1 METKQEIK
9 KELLEKRKLTE
20 GTLKTYTSLLSSLF
34 NKLHGENNDFS
45 ILKNDKKTLPIINEM
60 TSKQSKKTLL
70 SALYVLTGNPKYS
83 ELMKDVASQVSED
96 YSKGL
101 IKDSRKENQLELTQ
115 DKLREKYNLY
125 YKLLLNTPSLE
136 NYINYFIV
144 AVTSGQ
150 VGIPPRRNLD
160 YTEMMIRNLP
170 KDKSEI
176 NYIEK
181 GNFVFNRFKTAKFV
195 SPEDRQVKIP
205 NELLK
210 MIKKYMKDFN
220 YDYLLV
226 RDDGSKFTSSALTK
240 RLNKIYG
247 RHIGVSALRSINLQ
261 QDKETIDALKVLEEK
276 TKQMGTSVDAAKN
289 FYIKKSS
296 DTN

>member
-20 GTLKTYTSLLSSLF
+20 GTLKTYTSLLNSLF

-45 ILKNDKKTLPIINEM
+45 ILKNDKKVLPIINEM

-83 ELMKDVASQVSED
+83 ELMKDVAAQVSED

-125 YKLLLNTPSLE
+125 FKLLLNTPSLE

-150 VGIPPRRNLD
+150 INIPPRRNLD

-170 KDKSEI
+170 KDKSQI
-176 NYIEK
+176 NYIDK

-195 SPEDRQVKIP
+195 SPEDRQLKIP

-247 RHIGVSALRSINLQ
+247 KHIGVSALRSINLQ

>member
-9 KELLEKRKLTE
+9 KELLEKRTLTE
-20 GTLKTYTSLLSSLF
+20 GTLKTYTSLLNSLF

-83 ELMKDVASQVSED
+83 ELMKDVAAQVSED

-125 YKLLLNTPSLE
+125 FKLLLNNPSLE

-150 VGIPPRRNLD
+150 INIPPRRNLD

-176 NYIEK
+176 NYIDK

-195 SPEDRQVKIP
+195 SPEDRQLKIP
-205 NELLK
+205 NELFK

-247 RHIGVSALRSINLQ
+247 KHIGVSALRSINLQ

-276 TKQMGTSVDAAKN
+276 TKQMATSVDAAKN